1 MELQINQLIEK
12 YQHKAKSQ
20 SEGRGKYNPIHDY
33 ELVQAVLAAPE
44 HRPRQ
49 LVAQLEKQMG
59 VKNLPFRVT
68 DQLKR
73 NQLDR
78 PEKRL
83 EWAELVTQAGQD
95 LCQFA
100 LESTEPSD
108 YKVLYEKVKQVV
120 FVEKKTRQIEPKA
133 ILFVFCTEL
142 PDTVSYKSSLQETA
156 RLTNFAQSKKLLHDI
171 VDVIAT
177 ERGMERKKSARERA
191 MGGIAGTQALIHSLT
206 GGGEGTD
213 GKPAQG
219 SVSPTAAHEQ
229 IAHENDDLRA
239 AAEIAQHQLEAL
251 QEELEQIR
259 EEAKQEAALTFF
271 QEMNSAKHSN
281 LLDQFLKTELLVK
294 QLRQQGTEIP
304 QEIELIPSLIRMFT
318 RFVKMQGIRPKAV
331 VGERK
336 QITLNESDEYE
347 YIGSE
352 WEDPDEHKTVEVQSA
367 GWLYADTLI
376 SKPKVQ
382 EVTS

>member
-12 YQHKAKSQ
+12 YRDKAKSQ
-20 SEGRGKYNPIHDY
+20 SEGLGKYNPIHDY

-44 HRPRQ
+44 HRPKQ
-49 LVAQLEKQMG
+49 LIVQLKKQMG
-59 VKNLPFRVT
+59 VHKVPFHVAR
-68 DQLKR
+68 QLGR

-83 EWAELVTQAGQD
+83 KWAALITQAGQD

-100 LESTEPSD
+100 MESTEAYH
-108 YKVLYEKVKQVV
+108 YKALYESVKQVV
-120 FVEKKTRQIEPKA
+120 FVEKKTRRIEPKA

-142 PDTVSYKSSLQETA
+142 PDTVGYKSSLRETA
-156 RLTNFAQSKKLLHDI
+156 RMTNFAQSKKLLHDL
-171 VDVIAT
+171 VDLIAT

-191 MGGIAGTQALIHSLT
+191 IGGIAGTQALIQSLT
-206 GGGEGTD
+206 GESEPID
-213 GKPAQG
+213 NE
-219 SVSPTAAHEQ
+219 STAKSTA
-229 IAHENDDLRA
+229 AHENDDLRA

-251 QEELEQIR
+251 QEELEHIR
-259 EEAKQEAALTFF
+259 EEAKQEAAITFF
-271 QEMNSAKHSN
+271 KEMNSGKHSN
-281 LLDQFLKTELLVK
+281 LLDQFLKAELLVK

-331 VGERK
+331 VGQRK
-336 QITLNESDEYE
+336 EITLNESDEYE

-367 GWLYADTLI
+367 GWVYAETLI

-382 EVTS
+382 EVPS

>member
-12 YQHKAKSQ
+12 YQHRAKSQ

-44 HRPRQ
+44 HRPKQ
-49 LVAQLEKQMG
+49 LIVQLEKQMG
-59 VKNLPFRVT
+59 VNRIPFHVAR
-68 DQLKR
+68 QLGR

-78 PEKRL
+78 PEKRIK
-83 EWAELVTQAGQD
+83 WAELVTQAGQD

-100 LESTEPSD
+100 TESTEPHD
-108 YKVLYEKVKQVV
+108 YKALYEKVKQVV
-120 FVEKKTRQIEPKA
+120 FAEEKTRRIEPKA

-142 PDTVSYKSSLQETA
+142 PDTVSYKSILRETA
-156 RLTNFAQSKKLLHDI
+156 QLTNFAQSKKLLHDL
-171 VDVIAT
+171 VDLIAT
-177 ERGMERKKSARERA
+177 ERGIERKKSASERA
-191 MGGIAGTQALIHSLT
+191 MGGIAGTQALIQSLT
-206 GGGEGTD
+206 RESEPTD
-213 GKPAQG
+213 NDSNAK
-219 SVSPTAAHEQ
+219 SPAHER
-229 IAHENDDLRA
+229 IAHENDDLRT

-251 QEELEQIR
+251 QEELEHIR
-259 EEAKQEAALTFF
+259 EEAKHEAAITFF
-271 QEMNSAKHSN
+271 QEMNSGKHSN
-281 LLDQFLKTELLVK
+281 LLDQFLKAELLVK
-294 QLRQQGTEIP
+294 QLRQEGTEIP

-318 RFVKMQGIRPKAV
+318 RFVKMQGIRPKAM
-331 VGERK
+331 VGQRK

-367 GWLYADTLI
+367 GWVYADTLI

>member
-1 MELQINQLIEK
+1 VELQISRLIEK

-20 SEGRGKYNPIHDY
+20 SEGRDKYNPIHDY
-33 ELVQAVLAAPE
+33 ELVQAVLAEPA

-49 LVAQLEKQMG
+49 LIVQLEKQMS
-59 VKNLPFRVT
+59 VNRVPFHVAR
-68 DQLKR
+68 QLGR

-78 PEKRL
+78 PEKRIK
-83 EWAELVTQAGQD
+83 WAELVTHAGQD

-100 LESTEPSD
+100 MESTELSD
-108 YKVLYEKVKQVV
+108 YKALYERVKQVV
-120 FVEKKTRQIEPKA
+120 FVQEKTRRIEPKA

-156 RLTNFAQSKKLLHDI
+156 RLTNFAQSKKLLHDL
-171 VDVIAT
+171 VDLIAT

-191 MGGIAGTQALIHSLT
+191 IGGIAGTQALIQSLT
-206 GGGEGTD
+206 RESEPTD
-213 GKPAQG
+213 TNSNAKSA
-219 SVSPTAAHEQ
+219 AAHELL
-229 IAHENDDLRA
+229 AHENDDLRA

-259 EEAKQEAALTFF
+259 EEAKQEAAITFF
-271 QEMNSAKHSN
+271 QEMNSGKHSN

-304 QEIELIPSLIRMFT
+304 QEIELIPSLIQMFT

-331 VGERK
+331 VGQRK

-367 GWLYADTLI
+367 GWVYADTLI